1 MEIWM
6 NPETQT
12 FPELPQ
18 LSAEFPGTIW
28 MDVTDRKKVVNRY
41 WAALRVYLTGLLSR
55 FPEYKAE
62 VDDLLQDFIKDRI
75 LHPGWLEKAD
85 PNKGR
90 FRDLLKSS
98 LKNFVT
104 GELRKREAAKRG
116 GKAPTVPIE
125 ELEQEIPGP
134 EPVSDSFDMAWLQ
147 MLLSETLKKMKE
159 GCVASETTHIWKIFD
174 VRVLR
179 PALEGIEPPPYEELV
194 AEFGLKSPAQAT
206 NALATGKRMF
216 ARHLSAVIAQYET
229 GDKAVRA
236 EIDSLRLFLDKLM
249 PEQNKKKQIQPI

>member
-1 MEIWM
+1 MK
-6 NPETQT
+6 PD
-12 FPELPQ
+12 PQ
-18 LSAEFPGTIW
+18 STVEPLQLAAEFPGTVW

-41 WAALRVYLTGLLSR
+41 FGALRVYLGGLLSR
-55 FPEYKAE
+55 FPEFKSEA
-62 VDDLLQDFIKDRI
+62 DDFLQDFIKEKI

-98 LKNFVT
+98 LRNFIA
-104 GELRKREAAKRG
+104 GEMRKREAAKRG
-116 GKAPTVPIE
+116 GDQAVIALDD
-125 ELEQEIPGP
+125 LEQEIPGP

-147 MLLSETLKKMKE
+147 MLLAETLERMKQ
-159 GCVASETTHIWKIFD
+159 GCAVSENTHIWRIFE

-179 PALEGIEPPPYEELV
+179 PALEGVEPPPYEGLV

-216 ARHLSAVIAQYET
+216 ARHLRAVIAQYEN

-236 EIDSLRLFLDKLM
+236 EIQSLRLFLGKLL
-249 PEQNKKKQIQPI
+249 PEQQKKEPNPA